1 MFELQGDQQRL
12 EDRQHDQRT
21 AKDDRTPQNG
31 MEPKRRPISQI
42 YPKGKTDDDKAKD
55 EDDED
60 GRAVTGV
67 MRSKIEVAFTTP
79 GCHLQIAL
87 KQTPPTTSWAAPTK
101 PGSEWRDPPV
111 VAAAHSVMLKTEA
124 LMHRDRSA
132 CTAHKID
139 AEEEENPHHID
150 KVPIPGC
157 RFKAKMMVWGEMP
170 FD

>member
-1 MFELQGDQQRL
+1 
-12 EDRQHDQRT
+12 
-21 AKDDRTPQNG
+21 

-67 MRSKIEVAFTTP
+67 MCSKIEVAFTTP

-101 PGSEWRDPPV
+101 SSSKWRYPLV
-111 VAAAHSVMLKTEA
+111 VAAAHPFMLDAKA
-124 LMHRDRSA
+124 LMYRDRCASA
-132 CTAHKID
+132 AKEVD
-139 AEEEENPHHID
+139 AEEEEDPHHINEM
-150 KVPIPGC
+150 PIPGGC
-157 RFKAKMMVWGEMP
+157 LKTKMMVWGEMP